1 MALYLFIV
9 CTSVKGASL
18 IFIIIAWR
26 AYKPPQKAET
36 VADKSRQSAYI
47 SDGEGPVAN
56 GVAEKV
62 PPPAYDMVEN
72 NNAIN
77 TTSGYMKENG
87 IVSPVYEH
95 DDELTRF

>member
-18 IFIIIAWR
+18 IFIIIAWK
-26 AYKPPQKAET
+26 AYKPPQKTET
-36 VADKSRQSAYI
+36 VVDKAKHNSYI
-47 SDGEGPVAN
+47 YDGNETVAN
-56 GVAEKV
+56 GVAAKS

-72 NNAIN
+72 HTSTN
-77 TTSGYMKENG
+77 TSYGDMKENG
-87 IVSPVYEH
+87 IVSPVYQH